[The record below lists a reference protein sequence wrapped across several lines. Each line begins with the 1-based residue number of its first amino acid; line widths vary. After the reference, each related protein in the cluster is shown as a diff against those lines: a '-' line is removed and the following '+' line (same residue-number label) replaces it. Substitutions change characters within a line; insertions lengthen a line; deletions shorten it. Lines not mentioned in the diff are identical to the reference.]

1 MPPNMK
7 QPLFLKSFLFFG
19 LLWIWSST
27 AAQTPTSDSDSIAED
42 SYRHI
47 LEWQTKDTLSTEIR
61 YPNFIPPRYNGF
73 LGSYI
78 IADVP
83 SPRGEGII
91 GYVSDPDDIIPE
103 LEEQRINELLYE
115 LEQKSS
121 VEVAVVMLPS
131 IGQDVPKSFA
141 VDLFQKW
148 GIGKSD
154 TDNGLLI
161 LTVMDQRRTE
171 FEVGYG
177 LEGILTDVVCYRI
190 GVNEIV
196 PYFKQGDF
204 GAGIESA
211 VLRIKEFLENP
222 EAIDEVYGYN
232 IVHEEQPFEWRWYH
246 FLLILYGVISMVMGF
261 WYFGQAFDIQLSKD
275 DYYDKYHRLDKL
287 KFGCTDILFPLPML
301 FFARMAKKRLEKYR
315 YAPRFSKM
323 NGKPMTLLT
332 NYDEIDY
339 LEEVQ
344 LLEEELKSI
353 LYDVWIT
360 EDKGDIMVLEYAGPN
375 GRKYTECNECGYKTF
390 GKINSLILVFATSEH
405 GGSRIDKYE
414 CRNCNYKEEK
424 EVQTPKKYSSNESSS
439 SSGSSFSSSSSSSS
453 SSSFGGG
460 SSGGGGAGVSW

>member
-1 MPPNMK
+1 MN
-7 QPLFLKSFLFFG
+7 QALFFKTILFFG
-19 LLWIWSST
+19 LLWICSSS
-27 AAQTPTSDSDSIAED
+27 AIAQTPAPDLDSITED
-42 SYRHI
+42 SYRRM
-47 LEWQTKDTLSTEIR
+47 LGRQEGEQGDMV
-61 YPNFIPPRYNGF
+61 YPNFVAPDYDTSLEIYTV
-73 LGSYI
+73 
-78 IADVP
+78 ADVP
-83 SPRGEGII
+83 SPRGTGII
-91 GYVSDPDDIIPE
+91 GSISDPKDIIDFAS
-103 LEEQRINELLYE
+103 EQRINELLYE

-141 VDLFQKW
+141 VDLFNEWK
-148 GIGKSD
+148 IGKAD

-196 PYFKQGDF
+196 PYFKQGNF
-204 GAGIESA
+204 GGGIESA
-211 VLRIKEFLENP
+211 VLRVKEFLENP
-222 EAIDEVYGYN
+222 ETIDEVYGYSV
-232 IVHEEQPFEWRWYH
+232 VHEEQEFEWQWYH
-246 FLLILYGVISMVMGF
+246 FLLILYGAICLIMGF

-275 DYYDKYHRLDKL
+275 DYYDKYHRLHKL

-301 FFARMAKKRLEKYR
+301 FFARMAKSRLEKYR
-315 YAPRFSKM
+315 YASRFSKK

-360 EDKGDIMVLEYAGPN
+360 EDRSDIMILEYEGPN
-375 GRKYTECNECGYKTF
+375 GRKYSDCKECGYKTF
-390 GKINSLILVFATSEH
+390 GKINSLILVFATYDR
-405 GGSRIDKYE
+405 GGTRIDKYE

-424 EVQTPKKYSSNESSS
+424 EVQTPQKSRPSESSS